1 MNRKILI
8 SILFSLTGIFLSCH
22 VKYQLTADAQHIYD
36 SLVQPYYLNR
46 IEILEGTPYQT
57 PAFIFD
63 SGKQGTAI
71 LILGGTHGDEPAGYE
86 TSLRILEILQS
97 RPPKQGKVIIIPL
110 ANHLAVK
117 TYKRRVPVPAGVDKE
132 KGNLN
137 RCYPGK
143 QNGYPMEQMANH
155 IQHLAVKHQ
164 VEIFIDL
171 HEARYLHL
179 NTPAESE
186 REKGLG
192 QTIIYY
198 PNEGSSSL
206 LIDLLD
212 KINGTISN
220 SDEKFSSLEQPILNS
235 AAWWAGSELDIAAY
249 TFETSRSLTL
259 AKRIEY
265 HLQLLTIVFEYSG
278 IW

>member
-1 MNRKILI
+1 MSKLHQWILLVLPL
-8 SILFSLTGIFLSCH
+8 ILLSCH
-22 VKYQLTADAQHIYD
+22 VQYQLTGQAQHIYD
-36 SLVQPYYLNR
+36 SLALTENINR
-46 IEILEGTPYQT
+46 IEILENTPYQT
-57 PAFIFD
+57 SAFIFD
-63 SGKQGTAI
+63 SGKQGTSV

-86 TSLRILEILQS
+86 ASLRILEILQA
-97 RPPKQGKVIIIPL
+97 RMPNEGKVILIPL

-117 TYKRRVPVPAGVDKE
+117 TFKRRVPVPAGVDKE

-155 IQHLAVKHQ
+155 IQQLAVNHQ

-179 NTPAESE
+179 NTPAKSE

-198 PNEGSSSL
+198 PNEESARL

-212 KINGTISN
+212 RINSTITN
-220 SDEKFSSLEQPILNS
+220 DDERFSSLEQPILNS

-259 AKRIEY
+259 LKRIEY
-265 HLQLLTIVFEYSG
+265 HLQLVTIVFEYAD

>member
-1 MNRKILI
+1 MNKKILL
-8 SILFSLTGIFLSCH
+8 STILIIAGLLSCH
-22 VKYQLTADAQHIYD
+22 VKYQLTPEAQHIYD
-36 SLVQPYYLNR
+36 SLLHVDASNR
-46 IEILEGTPYQT
+46 IELLEGTPYQT
-57 PAFIFD
+57 PAFIFE
-63 SGKQGTAI
+63 GRKKGTAI

-86 TSLRILEILQS
+86 AALRILELLQS
-97 RPPKQGKVIIIPL
+97 RTPKQGKVIIIPL

-117 TYKRRVPVPAGVDKE
+117 KFNRRVLVPTGVDKE

-143 QNGYPMEQMANH
+143 QNGYPMEQMAYY
-155 IQHLAVKHQ
+155 IQDLAVKYQ

-179 NTPAESE
+179 NTPEESE
-186 REKGLG
+186 REQGLG

-198 PNEGSSSL
+198 PNDRSSRL

-212 KINGTISN
+212 GINSTISN
-220 SDEKFSSLEQPILNS
+220 NDENFSGLEQPILNS
-235 AAWWAGSELDIAAY
+235 AAWWAGKELDIAAY

-259 AKRIEY
+259 PKRIVYQE
-265 HLQLLTIVFEYSG
+265 QLVTIVFKYAG

>member
-1 MNRKILI
+1 MSKLQQWILLALPL
-8 SILFSLTGIFLSCH
+8 ILLSCH
-22 VKYQLTADAQHIYD
+22 VKYQLTGQAQHIYD
-36 SLVQPYYLNR
+36 SLALTDNINR
-46 IEILEGTPYQT
+46 MEILENTPYQT

-63 SGKQGTAI
+63 SGKQGTAV

-86 TSLRILEILQS
+86 ASLRILEILQS
-97 RPPKQGKVIIIPL
+97 RMPNKGKVILIPL

-117 TYKRRVPVPAGVDKE
+117 TFKRRVPVPAGVEKE

-137 RCYPGK
+137 RCYPGN
-143 QNGYPMEQMANH
+143 QNGYPMEQMAYH
-155 IQHLAVKHQ
+155 IQQLALNHQ

-198 PNEGSSSL
+198 PNEESAYL

-212 KINGTISN
+212 RINSTITN
-220 SDEKFSSLEQPILNS
+220 NDERFSSLEQPILNS
-235 AAWWAGSELDIAAY
+235 AAWWAGSEVDIAAF

-259 AKRIEY
+259 LKRIEY
-265 HLQLLTIVFEYSG
+265 HLQLVTIVFKYAG